1 MMKNYFKLLF
11 FALLLNLS
19 SFGQE
24 VITLSGYDGS
34 PISVA
39 ASSTV
44 NETITIVFE
53 DVDIIQNFYT
63 QFQNSI
69 FMYGGLDTDT
79 ATFVGAPD
87 FNDLPSQPE
96 LLLVASDTDNNAQPN
111 TYSITINLA
120 QHYASVPNGT
130 LVEGFNLLFQN
141 QFGGGGNNQTADL
154 FIDLADANKD
164 DTLSTSQFDIENE
177 ITFIQNEL
185 VINGYTGQVSITVYD
200 MLGKMI
206 LERSKTISS
215 TNFRTRLDLTKDQL
229 YIVTVR
235 TDNFIKTL
243 KVLSN

>member
-1 MMKNYFKLLF
+1 MMKNYFKLLLI
-11 FALLLNLS
+11 ALLFNLPS
-19 SFGQE
+19 HSQE

-34 PISVA
+34 PISVTA
-39 ASSTV
+39 TSTV

-53 DVDIIQNFYT
+53 DVDIINNFYT

-79 ATFVGAPD
+79 ATFVGAPG

-96 LLLVASDTDNNAQPN
+96 LILTDADNNAQPN

-130 LVEGFNLLFQN
+130 LVEGLNLLFQN

-164 DTLSTSQFDIENE
+164 DTLSLNQFDIEND
-177 ITFIQNEL
+177 ILFAQNEL
-185 VINGYTGQVSITVYD
+185 IVNGYSGQLSITVYD
-200 MLGKMI
+200 MLGK
-206 LERSKTISS
+206 LVKQQSETINTS
-215 TNFRTRLDLTKDQL
+215 NFRTNLNLSKDQL

-235 TDNFIKTL
+235 TDQFVKTL